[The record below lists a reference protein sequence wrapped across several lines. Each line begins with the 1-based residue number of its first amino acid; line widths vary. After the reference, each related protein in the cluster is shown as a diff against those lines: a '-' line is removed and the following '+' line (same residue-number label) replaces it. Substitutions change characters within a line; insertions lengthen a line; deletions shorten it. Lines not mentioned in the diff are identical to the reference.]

1 MSNRSRHDADPNH
14 RTDAE
19 DLLPKAA
26 PPETLSRALLLYLT
40 GLVATLTG
48 LATALV
54 TPATPIGATLF
65 APTAIPVELL
75 RTVAA
80 AVLVVT
86 SLPAIYG
93 YVVAYSHGWGA
104 LPPMT
109 EASGVT
115 PSLILVTELVI
126 VGTLVGI
133 GLSLDVSITPLEAA
147 ILSSLAAGVVC
158 CEWARRTARSA

>member
-19 DLLPKAA
+19 DLLPEAA
-26 PPETLSRALLLYLT
+26 LPETLSRSLLLYLT

-54 TPATPIGATLF
+54 TPATPIEATLF

-80 AVLVVT
+80 LVLILT

-93 YVVAYSHGWGA
+93 YVVAYSHGWGT
-104 LPPMT
+104 LPPTT

-126 VGTLVGI
+126 AGTLVGF
-133 GLSLDVSITPLEAA
+133 GLSLGVSVTRLEAA
-147 ILSSLAAGVVC
+147 ILASLGAGVVC
-158 CEWARRTARSA
+158 CELARRTARSA